1 MYNLLLTF
9 LSIFFRVSLIMS
21 DSIFTKIINGEIP
34 CHKLYEDDLVIA
46 FLDISPVRKGHALI
60 VPKIQIDYFVDV
72 PDKYYQAVFALAQRL
87 APAIERALDVG
98 RIGLSVIG
106 TEVPHFHLHLIPI
119 EDGGLEVLEKLS
131 VLSY

>member
-1 MYNLLLTF
+1 MTE
-9 LSIFFRVSLIMS
+9 
-21 DSIFTKIINGEIP
+21 SIFTKIINGQIP

-46 FLDISPVRKGHALI
+46 FLDINPVRTGHTLI
-60 VPKIQIDYFVDV
+60 VPKIQIDYFTDV
-72 PDKYYQAVFALAQRL
+72 PENYYQAVFSLAQRL
-87 APAIERALDVG
+87 APAIEKALGVG
-98 RIGLSVIG
+98 RIGLSVVG